1 VDKGQN
7 EDGVRHLNGVI
18 GFISLGALGMLMGKP
33 EQSFSW

>member
-18 GFISLGALGMLMGKP
+18 GFISLGA
-33 EQSFSW
+33 